1 MVLKNNPNYSSEAKI
16 SKITKR
22 IILFVDVLD
31 IIRNPISLSN
41 YKKLLKLIIN
51 IILLSKEPKQ
61 EMLIEFLSQKLKLLS
76 WMSKSKL

>member
-41 YKKLLKLIIN
+41 YKKLLKLILN
-51 IILLSKEPKQ
+51 IILLSKEPK
-61 EMLIEFLSQKLKLLS
+61 
-76 WMSKSKL
+76 

>member
-1 MVLKNNPNYSSEAKI
+1 MALKNNPNYSSEAKI

-41 YKKLLKLIIN
+41 YKKLLKLILN
-51 IILLSKEPKQ
+51 IILLSKEPK
-61 EMLIEFLSQKLKLLS
+61 
-76 WMSKSKL
+76 

>member
-51 IILLSKEPKQ
+51 IILLSKEPK
-61 EMLIEFLSQKLKLLS
+61 
-76 WMSKSKL
+76 